1 MFRHVYGRRS
11 ERQRK
16 KALSRF
22 SNTINDPVVV
32 QEDDQSF
39 QHNLVDQPHDVDEQT
54 QHDNDILN
62 TEIEDPLVEEI
73 RPSATRSGKR
83 KLKEAKRMHGMKPKK
98 TKKDPNPAFTPDR
111 CLRSGSKSSASRSR
125 SKKVFEEFVDI
136 SLRIARIRRYREDL
150 DRKFNYL
157 NEKVPS
163 NKKLLDLKTE
173 YDGLF
178 GRVVADGLSSLV
190 VNDET
195 GGDFPTGN
203 YVDDAINSP
212 KDDVKVADKP
222 DYDHEDDVMDIAGDH
237 NKVTD
242 ISR

>member
-1 MFRHVYGRRS
+1 MS

-32 QEDDQSF
+32 QEDDQSG
-39 QHNLVDQPHDVDEQT
+39 QHNLVDHPLDVDEQT
-54 QHDNDILN
+54 ELDNDILN

-73 RPSATRSGKR
+73 TPSTTRSGKR
-83 KLKEAKRMHGMKPKK
+83 KLKEAKRMHGVKTKK
-98 TKKDPNPAFTPDR
+98 TKKVPNVAFTPDR
-111 CLRSGSKSSASRSR
+111 CLRSGSKSSASGSR
-125 SKKVFEEFVDI
+125 SKKLFEEFVDI

-150 DRKFNYL
+150 DRKFIDL
-157 NEKVPS
+157 TGKVSS
-163 NKKLLDLKTE
+163 NKKLLDLKIE

-195 GGDFPTGN
+195 GGAFPTGN
-203 YVDDAINSP
+203 YVDDATNSP
-212 KDDVKVADKP
+212 KDDEKVADK
-222 DYDHEDDVMDIAGDH
+222 HEDDVMDIAGDH

>member
-1 MFRHVYGRRS
+1 MSHRYRHQHPHVSQPSTATTTPPNTISSPCIVYGRRS

-22 SNTINDPVVV
+22 TNSINDHVIV
-32 QEDDQSF
+32 QEDDQSG
-39 QHNLVDQPHDVDEQT
+39 QDNVVNQPHDVDEQT
-54 QHDNDILN
+54 QHENDILN

-73 RPSATRSGKR
+73 SPSATRSGKR
-83 KLKEAKRMHGMKPKK
+83 KLKEAKRMHGVKTKK

-125 SKKVFEEFVDI
+125 SKKLF
-136 SLRIARIRRYREDL
+136 
-150 DRKFNYL
+150 
-157 NEKVPS
+157 
-163 NKKLLDLKTE
+163 KLLDLKIE

-195 GGDFPTGN
+195 GGSFPTGN
-203 YVDDAINSP
+203 YIDDAINNP
-212 KDDVKVADKP
+212 KDDEELADKH
-222 DYDHEDDVMDIAGDH
+222 DDEHEEDVMDLADDH
-237 NKVTD
+237 NKCPG
-242 ISR
+242 

>member
-22 SNTINDPVVV
+22 SNTINDTVVV

-98 TKKDPNPAFTPDR
+98 TKKDPNPAFTLDR

-125 SKKVFEEFVDI
+125 SKKVFVRH
-136 SLRIARIRRYREDL
+136 SNSKLEDL